1 MAAIPPRFQPQLIRL
16 LAVGLWLLSWNC
28 LAVDNQSPINLSNF
42 NGQLKVVSN
51 LSFFIEPPLADSDY
65 IPPLN
70 SDDWQSN
77 YNGLINFGQHDT
89 ALWFRLTLSNVDR
102 LNRTTYLRIIYPH
115 LDAIDIHLVTER
127 GTENLYSTGDSLP
140 FASRPVTHAS
150 YLFPINHWN
159 VSNGLVLMRI
169 ESAGPLLLPIDIISR
184 TALDQSD
191 KKLNLWNGA
200 YFGIMIAMLLYNGI
214 IFLLVRQ
221 TSYLL
226 YISYI
231 SAVIF
236 LQFTI
241 DGYAFQF
248 LWPNSPSLNNQ
259 VVLVATALMPLCAVV
274 FVWNFIGLGKIGA
287 PYERRIII
295 AVATG
300 FLFAIVAIP
309 LAPYPM
315 VLNFLHV
322 LSFTTIGLGIFSG
335 IKYWR
340 LGVKSARIFT
350 LAWSVYLVF
359 VIYYLLAISG
369 TVQPTMI
376 SQHALEIGSLV
387 EVVLLSLAFGDRLK
401 EEMDLR
407 LQTQE
412 KLTVSLD
419 SLVRERTQE
428 LETANKQL
436 QHLSITDGLTQ
447 LYNRSHFDRLYE
459 SEFIRAFRE
468 KQDLAVLLLDLDHFK
483 TVNDTYGH
491 LFGDECLRQV
501 AMAVLN
507 CIRRPPDIAA
517 RFGGEEF
524 IVVLPN
530 TNSEGAIHVANKIR
544 SAVAA
549 LEIALEDQIIRV
561 TISVGVNCGIPQHRD
576 DWALFLKLAD
586 DALYQA
592 KHEGRNRVVS
602 AAALNSPQ

>member
-1 MAAIPPRFQPQLIRL
+1 MSAFAYQFRL
-16 LAVGLWLLSWNC
+16 KLTGLLGLWLVCCHC
-28 LAVDNQSPINLSNF
+28 LAVDLQPQTKLGSF
-42 NGQLKVVSN
+42 TGQLNLVSN
-51 LSFFIEPPLADSDY
+51 LSYLTEPENVSPDY
-65 IPPLN
+65 IPPLT
-70 SDDWQSN
+70 SDDWQANLS
-77 YNGLINFGQHDT
+77 GLINYGQQAT
-89 ALWFRLTLSNVDR
+89 ALWFRLTLSNLHQLDQ
-102 LNRTTYLRIIYPH
+102 TTYLRINYPH
-115 LDAIDIHLVTER
+115 LDAIDVYLVNDQEI
-127 GTENLYSTGDSLP
+127 EHWYKTGDSLP
-140 FASRPVTHAS
+140 FSSRPVNHAS
-150 YLFPINHWN
+150 FLFPVNDWAAS
-159 VSNGLVLMRI
+159 SNTVLMRI
-169 ESAGPLLLPIDIISR
+169 ESASPLLLPIELISR

-200 YFGIMIAMLLYNGI
+200 YFGIMIAMVLYNGI

-226 YISYI
+226 YITYI

-241 DGYAFQF
+241 DGYSFQF

-259 VVLVATALMPLCAVV
+259 VVLFATALMPLCAVV

-287 PYERRIII
+287 PYERRIIMGI
-295 AVATG
+295 ATG
-300 FLFAIVAIP
+300 FLVAIAAIP
-309 LAPYPM
+309 LAPYPT

-369 TVQPTMI
+369 VVQPTMI

-412 KLTVSLD
+412 KLTLSLD
-419 SLVRERTQE
+419 SLVRERTQD

-459 SEFIRAFRE
+459 AEFIRAFRE

-501 AMAVLN
+501 ATTVLN

-524 IVVLPN
+524 VVVLPN
-530 TNSEGAIHVANKIR
+530 TNTEGAIYVANKIR
-544 SAVAA
+544 TAVAA
-549 LEIALEDQIIRV
+549 LEIPLEDQIIRV
-561 TISVGVNCGIPQHRD
+561 TISIGVNCGIPQHRD
-576 DWALFLKLAD
+576 DCSVFLKLAD
-586 DALYQA
+586 NALYQA
-592 KHEGRNRVVS
+592 KHKGRNCVVS
-602 AAALNSPQ
+602 TNESL